1 MWISHWVIPHCHQVV
16 LHTCVALAVKK
27 RGCEWSK
34 ADVGYFQVSWLK
46 ILGQGTVLR
55 KGASL
60 QLYTLLKVVL
70 PLSYYTILVRLCTII
85 RLRQGHASQGWIS
98 TPSHSKFMNFGI
110 QPTYLCLCGLGSDCS
125 KRNTWLNQDC
135 LQDHSIW
142 SVTALPLVAWL
153 PYRRGL
159 SAHQRHQSAIYH
171 LHWSMEWTTGYT
183 IALFPA
189 LLCMELCAHGGEDW
203 LFLDILCL
211 QHAPHITMTTKY
223 PLLAKSCDP
232 EGIWNLCTIQTVC
245 V

>member
-1 MWISHWVIPHCHQVV
+1 M
-16 LHTCVALAVKK
+16 
-27 RGCEWSK
+27 
-34 ADVGYFQVSWLK
+34 
-46 ILGQGTVLR
+46 
-55 KGASL
+55 
-60 QLYTLLKVVL
+60 
-70 PLSYYTILVRLCTII
+70 RLCTI

-135 LQDHSIW
+135 LKHHSIW
-142 SVTALPLVAWL
+142 SVTALPLVDDWL

-159 SAHQRHQSAIYH
+159 SARQRHQSAICH

-189 LLCMELCAHGGEDW
+189 LLCMELCVHGGEDW

-211 QHAPHITMTTKY
+211 QHAPHITMTAKY
-223 PLLAKSCDP
+223 PLLAKELWSRGDMEPLHCSDSVCL
-232 EGIWNLCTIQTVC
+232 NLFIASMVWSRFLKFTSVPVVC
-245 V
+245 RCP